1 MQQYTQNSQIEQ
13 YSTFRSGSQALTL
26 EYYDL
31 DDLIASGLPQW
42 SLKFRLFKLLIDTTC
57 TVIALLIIAILSLI
71 FLILNPFLNP
81 GPLFFT
87 QMRTGLHGKPF
98 RMWKFRTMV
107 VSVAEARKPNTPLEE
122 DRITRLGGFMRKA
135 RIDELP
141 NFFNVLCGQMSVVGP
156 RPDASSHVELYSK
169 SVAGYAQRHRVR
181 PGITGLAQVEQ
192 GYVEDEDATAIK
204 AKYDN
209 IYVQRSCGRL
219 DLYIILRTF
228 TIMARGFG
236 AR

>member
-1 MQQYTQNSQIEQ
+1 MQQYNQNSQIEQ
-13 YSTFRSGSQALTL
+13 YATFRSGSQALTL

-31 DDLIASGLPQW
+31 DDLIAAGLPQW
-42 SLKFRLFKLLIDTTC
+42 SLKFRLFKLLFDTIC

-71 FLILNPFLNP
+71 LKILNPFLNP

-87 QMRTGLHGKPF
+87 QLRTGLHGKPF

-107 VSVAEARKPNTPLEE
+107 VSDTEARKPNTPLEE

-141 NFFNVLCGQMSVVGP
+141 NFFNVLRGEMSVVGP

-169 SVAGYAQRHRVR
+169 RVAGYVQRHRVR

-228 TIMARGFG
+228 TNMVRGFG